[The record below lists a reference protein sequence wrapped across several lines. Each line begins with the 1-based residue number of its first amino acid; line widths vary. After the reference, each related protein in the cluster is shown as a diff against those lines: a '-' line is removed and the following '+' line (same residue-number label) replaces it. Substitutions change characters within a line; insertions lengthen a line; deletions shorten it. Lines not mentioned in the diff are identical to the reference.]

1 MVCWAEFNN
10 SGYGILRSRVGEA
23 SLGLM
28 SDYMTYND
36 TKSSLGLRSYMPK
49 GQFGWCHV

>member
-28 SDYMTYND
+28 SDYIDPKFT
-36 TKSSLGLRSYMPK
+36 LGLRSYMPK
-49 GQFGWCHV
+49 G

>member
-10 SGYGILRSRVGEA
+10 SGYGILRSRVDEA

-28 SDYMTYND
+28 SDYTD
-36 TKSSLGLRSYMPK
+36 PKFTLGLRPYMPK